1 MRSVSLTRRR
11 SRRSTPLVPKRSSWY
26 GVFQGH
32 RKFDLFAECDE
43 RIRGSQRR
51 LVSQIYSM
59 ESLRD
64 LEMYIDDAVAHFT
77 RKMQDRVGQNINM
90 GLFVQLFAFDVI
102 GEETF
107 SKRFG
112 FMEMG
117 TSLSSLKT

>member
-1 MRSVSLTRRR
+1 
-11 SRRSTPLVPKRSSWY
+11 
-26 GVFQGH
+26 
-32 RKFDLFAECDE
+32 
-43 RIRGSQRR
+43 
-51 LVSQIYSM
+51 M